1 MAVGGWAGKSE
12 RAAGGWIGRVQI
24 YYTEKKEEKK
34 AFLNANFID

>member
-12 RAAGGWIGRVQI
+12 RAAGDRVGRVQI
-24 YYTEKKEEKK
+24 YYTERKKK